1 MTENN
6 NNNYNLDAF
15 PGSKS
20 HRLAWPMARL
30 KLISKAMKALNNGT
44 DRTGLL
50 YFLLEFHE
58 FEELAFK
65 MHPIDDNADEEEQI
79 IIFSPQKKPVWNS
92 FYDNPDSEEDLGTHD
107 GASYKHFFDIWDRQE
122 TALQKFT
129 AKFLDSLDEISQG
142 ALGPPDLLMIM
153 PLREM
158 VASLDRR
165 FGNITSG
172 ELRKERAKLRT
183 PTTTLAKFDHLL
195 ETHASV
201 HLLLEYN
208 DTPTCDNE
216 KIFSLQDALVN
227 FPQLDVPTNIFERE
241 WRIKTEGRTYERYTA
256 DLIEYINNNGLA
268 DAAPTN
274 APHAYVANVKRCRD
288 DNEEPNPQPSSSSSS
303 SNTEEILARIEKRLN
318 AVGKGKGKS
327 NTGGDKRSKK
337 EKPPADAPLEY
348 CYQHG
353 LGNHKGTECRNFEA
367 DDKFKHATKDN
378 TMGGST
384 RVWKM
389 KK

>member
-1 MTENN
+1 MTETN
-6 NNNYNLDAF
+6 NNNYNLEAF

-20 HRLAWPMARL
+20 HRLAWPMARR
-30 KLISKAMKALNNGT
+30 KLISKAMMAYNNGH

-58 FEELAFK
+58 FKDLSFK
-65 MHPIDDNADEEEQI
+65 MHPIDDNEDEAYYE
-79 IIFSPQKKPVWNS
+79 
-92 FYDNPDSEEDLGTHD
+92 NPEDEDRPGQHD
-107 GASYKHFFDIWDRQE
+107 GASYKHFFDVWDRQE
-122 TALQKFT
+122 TAVQKFT
-129 AKFLDSLDEISQG
+129 ARFLDSLDEVAQG
-142 ALGPPDLLMIM
+142 ALGPPDALIVM

-158 VASLDRR
+158 VAALDRR

-183 PTTTLAKFDHLL
+183 PVTSLAKFDLLL
-195 ETHASV
+195 ETHAAV
-201 HLLLEYN
+201 HLLLEDN

-227 FPQLDVPTNIFERE
+227 FPQLETATNIFERE
-241 WRIKTEGRTYERYTA
+241 YKIKDEFRTFDRYTA
-256 DLIEYINNNGLA
+256 DLIQYIHNNGLS
-268 DAAPTN
+268 DATPINT
-274 APHAYVANVKRCRD
+274 PHAYVANVKRSRD
-288 DNEEPNPQPSSSSSS
+288 DDEASPPTSSSSSTTS
-303 SNTEEILARIEKRLN
+303 SAEEILSRIEKRLF
-318 AVGKGKGKS
+318 AVGKGRGKRP
-327 NTGGDKRSKK
+327 TGDDRRPKK
-337 EKPPADAPLEY
+337 EKTADAPLEY

-367 DDKFKHATKDN
+367 DDKFNHATRDN

-384 RVWKM
+384 RVWKP